1 MKNTIYYKQAELLL
15 RVIPVVASES
25 CFALKGGTA
34 INFFIRD
41 LPRLSVDIDLTY
53 LPIESRELTLTH
65 ISEALERI
73 SQKIR
78 NVLPDA
84 FIQHGNAA
92 RAPGARKLMIK
103 WQNVQIKI
111 EPNEIIRGS
120 VFPPQERD
128 LSNSAE
134 ELFGM
139 AVSINTLSFA
149 DLYGGKICAALD
161 RQHPRDL
168 FDIKLLLDN
177 EGITEEVRKAFV
189 VYLASH
195 NRPISEL
202 LNPQRLDILSSYQNE
217 FAGMAIIPVEH
228 EILVAT
234 REQLIQTLQKNLTEA
249 EKYFL
254 VSVKEGQPKWDLLK
268 IPGIE
273 NLPAIQWKLKNI
285 QQMNKEKHI
294 KALESLKE
302 KLNLT

>member
-15 RVIPVVASES
+15 RVIPAVASES

-34 INFFIRD
+34 INFFIRN
-41 LPRLSVDIDLTY
+41 LPRLSIDIDLTY
-53 LPIESRELTLTH
+53 LPIESRDLTLTH

-84 FIQHGNAA
+84 YVQHGNAT
-92 RAPGARKLMIK
+92 RAPGARKLIIK

-128 LSNSAE
+128 LSSSAE

-139 AVSINTLSFA
+139 TVSINTLSFA

-168 FDIKLLLDN
+168 FDVKLLLDN

-202 LNPQRLDILSSYQNE
+202 FNPQRLDILSSYQNE
-217 FAGMAIIPVEH
+217 FAGMAIVPVEY
-228 EILVAT
+228 EVLVIT
-234 REQLIQTLQKNLTEA
+234 REQLIQTLEKDLNEA
-249 EKYFL
+249 EKHFL
-254 VSVKEGQPKWDLLK
+254 ISIKEGQPKWDLLN

-273 NLPAIQWKLKNI
+273 KLPAIQWKLKNI
-285 QQMNKEKHI
+285 QQMSKEKHK
-294 KALESLKE
+294 KALENLKE
-302 KLNLT
+302 KLNLA